1 MDADGYYA
9 TLDFS
14 CLGYLR
20 DNGRQGQ
27 PGKST
32 KMVWRTC
39 LKCTTRLSELCYDTH
54 TLCEHVE
61 IRYVILILFAK
72 NVNLGLRN
80 FVSCICVINVR
91 FT

>member
-1 MDADGYYA
+1 M
-9 TLDFS
+9 
-14 CLGYLR
+14 
-20 DNGRQGQ
+20 
-27 PGKST
+27 
-32 KMVWRTC
+32 
-39 LKCTTRLSELCYDTH
+39 TH
-54 TLCEHVE
+54 TLYVKHVA